1 MSARAYVL
9 IECAAGTIPSIMQT
23 IRGIEGV
30 DSCLP
35 VTGQYDLI
43 AMIAAKDIPDLG
55 KVSYSKIHMIEGVIR
70 TITCN
75 VIDLD

>member
-1 MSARAYVL
+1 MSAKAYVL
-9 IECAAGTIPSIMQT
+9 IECAAGTIPSIMKK
-23 IRGIEGV
+23 INGIEGV
-30 DSCLP
+30 NSCHS
-35 VTGQYDLI
+35 VTGQFD
-43 AMIAAKDIPDLG
+43 MIALIEATDIPNLG